1 MSLVDQMMECILVTE
16 MRIVDI
22 LEYMVEDKQVVEYLY
37 KEVVM
42 VIVMLM
48 VMLSG
53 TQVMMDL
60 EQD

>member
-1 MSLVDQMMECILVTE
+1 MPLVDQMMECILVTE
-16 MRIVDI
+16 MRIVDTQ
-22 LEYMVEDKQVVEYLY
+22 EYMVEDKQVVEYLY

-42 VIVMLM
+42 AIVMLM

>member
-1 MSLVDQMMECILVTE
+1 MECILVTE
-16 MRIVDI
+16 MRIVDTQ
-22 LEYMVEDKQVVEYLY
+22 EYMVEDKQVVEYLY

-42 VIVMLM
+42 AIVMLM

>member
-1 MSLVDQMMECILVTE
+1 MSLVVQMMECILVTE

-42 VIVMLM
+42 VTVILM